1 VTLVAACQIAPVVG
15 DVLENRARVRAA
27 VEEAGEQAAD
37 LVVLPELAQSGYVF
51 TDLHEARSVAEHV
64 DGPTVREWADLS
76 RRLQMVLVAG
86 FCERGPGGHLFN
98 SCVLIDHGDVRAT
111 YRKAHLWDLESRYFT
126 RGQEGPPVVDTA
138 LGRVGM
144 MVCYDVEFPEWTRM
158 AGLGGADVLAVPT
171 NWPLGARPPR
181 ERPVGGGGA
190 GCLAVPTNWPL
201 EARPPGERPMEV
213 VRLQAAASANRMFV
227 VAADRCGVERGV
239 PWVGGS
245 VILGPEGYPL
255 AGPVAADREELL
267 MARVDLHEARTKTTS
282 ADNHHPGPPRPGLH
296 PRL

>member
-1 VTLVAACQIAPVVG
+1 VGPVTLVAACQIAPVVG
-15 DVLENRARVRAA
+15 DVVENRARVRAA
-27 VEEAGEQAAD
+27 VEEAGERAAD

-51 TDLHEARSVAEHV
+51 TDLREARSMAEHV

-86 FCERGPGGHLFN
+86 FCERGPDGHLFN

-126 RGQEGPPVVDTA
+126 RGQDGPPVVDTSV
-138 LGRVGM
+138 GRVAM

-158 AGLGGADVLAVPT
+158 AGLGGADV
-171 NWPLGARPPR
+171 
-181 ERPVGGGGA
+181 
-190 GCLAVPTNWPL
+190 LAVPTNWPL

-245 VILGPEGYPL
+245 VILGPDGYPL

-267 MARVDLHEARTKTTS
+267 MARVDLHQARTKTIS
-282 ADNHHPGPPRPGLH
+282 AHNHVLTDRRPDLYA
-296 PRL
+296 RLVALDD

>member
-1 VTLVAACQIAPVVG
+1 VGPVTLVAACQIAPVVG
-15 DVLENRARVRAA
+15 DVVENRARVRAA
-27 VEEAGEQAAD
+27 VEEAGERAAD

-51 TDLHEARSVAEHV
+51 SDLREARSMAEHV

-86 FCERGPGGHLFN
+86 FCERGPDGHLFN

-126 RGQEGPPVVDTA
+126 RGHEGPPVVDTS
-138 LGRVGM
+138 LGRVAM

-171 NWPLGARPPR
+171 NWPLEP
-181 ERPVGGGGA
+181 
-190 GCLAVPTNWPL
+190 
-201 EARPPGERPMEV
+201 RPPGERPMEV

-255 AGPVAADREELL
+255 AGPVAADREDLL
-267 MARVDLHEARTKTTS
+267 VARVDLHEARTKTIS
-282 ADNHHPGPPRPGLH
+282 AHNHVLTDRRPDLYA
-296 PRL
+296 RLVALDD

>member
-1 VTLVAACQIAPVVG
+1 VGPVTLVAACQIAPVVG
-15 DVLENRARVRAA
+15 DVVENRARVRAA

-51 TDLHEARSVAEHV
+51 TDLQEARSMAEHV

-86 FCERGPGGHLFN
+86 FCERGRDGHLFN

-111 YRKAHLWDLESRYFT
+111 YRKAHLWDLESQYFT
-126 RGQEGPPVVDTA
+126 RGHEGPPVVDTS
-138 LGRVGM
+138 LGRVAM

-171 NWPLGARPPR
+171 NWPLEP
-181 ERPVGGGGA
+181 
-190 GCLAVPTNWPL
+190 
-201 EARPPGERPMEV
+201 RPPGERPMEV

-267 MARVDLHEARTKTTS
+267 VARVDLHEARTKTIS
-282 ADNHHPGPPRPGLH
+282 AHNHVLTDRRPDLYA
-296 PRL
+296 RLVALDD

>member
-1 VTLVAACQIAPVVG
+1 VGPVTLVAACQIAPVVG

-51 TDLHEARSVAEHV
+51 TDLQEARSVAERV

-86 FCERGPGGHLFN
+86 FCERGPDGHLFN

-138 LGRVGM
+138 VGRVGM

-158 AGLGGADVLAVPT
+158 AGLGGADV
-171 NWPLGARPPR
+171 
-181 ERPVGGGGA
+181 
-190 GCLAVPTNWPL
+190 LAVPTNWPL

-267 MARVDLHEARTKTTS
+267 VARVDLHEARTKTIS
-282 ADNHHPGPPRPGLH
+282 AHNHVLTDRRPDLYA
-296 PRL
+296 RLVALDD

>member
-1 VTLVAACQIAPVVG
+1 VDPVTLVAACQIAPVVG

-51 TDLHEARSVAEHV
+51 TDLQEARSMAEPV

-86 FCERGPGGHLFN
+86 FCERGRDGHLFN

-126 RGQEGPPVVDTA
+126 RGQEGPPVVDTS
-138 LGRVGM
+138 LGRVAM

-158 AGLGGADVLAVPT
+158 AGLGGADV
-171 NWPLGARPPR
+171 
-181 ERPVGGGGA
+181 
-190 GCLAVPTNWPL
+190 LAVPTNWPL

-255 AGPVAADREELL
+255 AGPVAADRETLL
-267 MARVDLHEARTKTTS
+267 VARVDLHEARTKTIS
-282 ADNHHPGPPRPGLH
+282 AHNHVLTDRRPDLYA
-296 PRL
+296 RLVALDD

>member
-1 VTLVAACQIAPVVG
+1 M
-15 DVLENRARVRAA
+15 
-27 VEEAGEQAAD
+27 
-37 LVVLPELAQSGYVF
+37 
-51 TDLHEARSVAEHV
+51 AEPV

-86 FCERGPGGHLFN
+86 FCERGRDGHLFN

-126 RGQEGPPVVDTA
+126 RGQEGPPVVDTS
-138 LGRVGM
+138 LGRVAM

-158 AGLGGADVLAVPT
+158 AGLGGADV
-171 NWPLGARPPR
+171 
-181 ERPVGGGGA
+181 
-190 GCLAVPTNWPL
+190 LAVPTNWPL

-255 AGPVAADREELL
+255 AGPVAADRETLL
-267 MARVDLHEARTKTTS
+267 VARVDLHEARTKTIS
-282 ADNHHPGPPRPGLH
+282 AHNHVLTDRRPDLYA
-296 PRL
+296 RLVALDD

>member
-1 VTLVAACQIAPVVG
+1 VAPVTLVAACQIAPVVG
-15 DVLENRARVRAA
+15 DAVENRARVRAA
-27 VEEAGEQAAD
+27 VEDAGEQAAD

-51 TDLHEARSVAEHV
+51 ADLQEARSMAEHV

-86 FCERGPGGHLFN
+86 FCERGPDGHLFN

-111 YRKAHLWDLESRYFT
+111 YRKAHLWDLESRYFS
-126 RGQEGPPVVDTA
+126 RGQEGPPVVDTSV
-138 LGRVGM
+138 GRVAM

-158 AGLGGADVLAVPT
+158 AGLGGADV
-171 NWPLGARPPR
+171 
-181 ERPVGGGGA
+181 
-190 GCLAVPTNWPL
+190 LAVPTNWPL

-245 VILGPEGYPL
+245 VILGPDGYPL

-267 MARVDLHEARTKTTS
+267 VARVDLHEARTKTIS
-282 ADNHHPGPPRPGLH
+282 AHNHVLTDRRPDLYA
-296 PRL
+296 RLVALDD